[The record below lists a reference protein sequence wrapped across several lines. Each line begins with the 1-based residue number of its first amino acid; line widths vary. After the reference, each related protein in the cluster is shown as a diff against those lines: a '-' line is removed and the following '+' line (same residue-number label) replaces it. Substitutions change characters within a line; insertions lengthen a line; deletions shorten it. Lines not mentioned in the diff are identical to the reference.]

1 VKPAVLEKLI
11 EMADR
16 KRELAAG
23 RRARAEQARAKAS
36 GTLQSL
42 EQYRQSHRDN
52 RRAAIGLLPG
62 ASGLAVH
69 ARFGG
74 KLDEAIEAQ
83 REQCR
88 SLELSVDARSDE
100 LRKAH
105 ARLQA
110 LRALEQ
116 RRERARRRREDAA
129 EQRTQDDLVSGRH
142 SLGRAGR

>member
-1 VKPAVLEKLI
+1 MKPAVLEKLI

-16 KRELAAG
+16 NRDLAAT
-23 RRARAEQARAKAS
+23 RRARAEQARTTAT
-36 GTLQSL
+36 GTLSSL
-42 EQYRQSHRDN
+42 EQYRQNHRDN
-52 RRAAIGLLPG
+52 RRSALGALPG

-74 KLDEAIEAQ
+74 KLDEAIDAQ
-83 REQCR
+83 RDQCVTLER
-88 SLELSVDARSDE
+88 SLDARSDE

-116 RRERARRRREDAA
+116 RRERARRRRVDNA
-129 EQRTQDDLVSGRH
+129 EQHTQDDLASSRH
-142 SLGRAGR
+142 SIRQVGR

>member
-1 VKPAVLEKLI
+1 MKPAVLEKLI

-16 KRELAAG
+16 NRDLAAT
-23 RRARAEQARAKAS
+23 RRARAEQARAKAT
-36 GTLQSL
+36 GTLGSL
-42 EQYRQSHRDN
+42 EQYRQNHRDN
-52 RRAAIGLLPG
+52 RHAAIGALPG

-69 ARFGG
+69 VRFGG
-74 KLDEAIEAQ
+74 KLDEAIDAQ
-83 REQCR
+83 RDQCLN
-88 SLELSVDARSDE
+88 LERSVDARSDE

-129 EQRTQDDLVSGRH
+129 EQRSQDDLASSRHPNRQVGR
-142 SLGRAGR
+142 

>member
-16 KRELAAG
+16 NRDLAAT
-23 RRARAEQARAKAS
+23 RRARAEQARAAAT
-36 GTLQSL
+36 GTLSSL
-42 EQYRQSHRDN
+42 ELYRQNHRDN
-52 RRAAIGLLPG
+52 RRSAIGALPG

-74 KLDEAIEAQ
+74 KLDEAIDAQ
-83 REQCR
+83 RDQCAALEQ
-88 SLELSVDARSDE
+88 SLDVRSDE

-116 RRERARRRREDAA
+116 RRERARRRRADAV
-129 EQRTQDDLVSGRH
+129 EQHTQDDLASTRH
-142 SLGRAGR
+142 PRRQAGR

>member
-1 VKPAVLEKLI
+1 MKPAVLEKLI

-16 KRELAAG
+16 NRETAAT
-23 RRARAEQARAKAS
+23 RRIRAEQARAKAS

-52 RRAAIGLLPG
+52 RRAALGSLPG
-62 ASGLAVH
+62 ATGLAVH

-74 KLDEAIEAQ
+74 KLDEAIDAQ
-83 REQCR
+83 REQCQN
-88 SLELSVDARSDE
+88 LERSVDARSDE

-129 EQRTQDDLVSGRH
+129 EQRAQDDLVSGRH
-142 SLGRAGR
+142 HGAGTGR

>member
-1 VKPAVLEKLI
+1 VLEKLI

-16 KRELAAG
+16 NRDLAAT

-42 EQYRQSHRDN
+42 EQYRQGHRDN
-52 RRAAIGLLPG
+52 RRAALGALPG

-83 REQCR
+83 RAQCLD
-88 SLELSVDARSDE
+88 LERSVDARSEE

-129 EQRTQDDLVSGRH
+129 EQHAQDDLASGRH
-142 SLGRAGR
+142 PRVRPGR